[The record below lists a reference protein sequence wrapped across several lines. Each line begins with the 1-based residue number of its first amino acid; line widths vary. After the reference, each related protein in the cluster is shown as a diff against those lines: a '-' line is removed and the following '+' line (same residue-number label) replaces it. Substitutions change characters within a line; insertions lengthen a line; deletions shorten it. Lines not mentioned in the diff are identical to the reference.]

1 MQVNLSASASTG
13 IDWTPDDYGEELE
26 NQYVHSVS
34 LGITIPLLD
43 RGAIA
48 GSVESARLAREQALI
63 SRERNARTLRD
74 DVETLWRAL
83 RLDLAKRPSADL
95 SLRAAEQSFLR
106 AQEKQKLGE
115 LSYSDLLQ
123 EKTSFDS
130 ARLSRQRLR
139 WSLLENSIRLRI
151 LRGAYGR

>member
-1 MQVNLSASASTG
+1 
-13 IDWTPDDYGEELE
+13 
-26 NQYVHSVS
+26 
-34 LGITIPLLD
+34 
-43 RGAIA
+43 
-48 GSVESARLAREQALI
+48 
-63 SRERNARTLRD
+63 LRD

-95 SLRAAEQSFLR
+95 SLRAAEQSYLR
-106 AQEKQKLGE
+106 AQEKQKLGD